1 MYLTTAFKNN
11 SVYSLH
17 SSRSVCTTATYMYNY
32 HNSDYDTDSEEEE
45 EQKITNNY
53 KLG

>member
-1 MYLTTAFKNN
+1 MYLTTTFKNN
-11 SVYSLH
+11 SIYSLH
-17 SSRSVCTTATYMYNY
+17 SSGSVCTTATYMYR
-32 HNSDYDTDSEEEE
+32 NSDYDTDSEEEE